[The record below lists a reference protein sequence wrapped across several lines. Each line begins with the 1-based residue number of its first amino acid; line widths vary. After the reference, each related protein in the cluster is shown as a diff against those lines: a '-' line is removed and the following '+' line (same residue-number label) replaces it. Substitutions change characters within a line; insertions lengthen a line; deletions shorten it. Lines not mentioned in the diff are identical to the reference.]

1 MIEPT
6 ITAFYT
12 NHSED
17 SRLQVGLGPLEFE
30 RNKSLISK
38 YLQGDSLAIADIG
51 GGTGHYAAWLC
62 GMGHRVTLI
71 DPVPKHIEQAK
82 RKAKRTGK
90 GFTCLLGE
98 ARHLP
103 FESEAFDLIILHGPL
118 YHLQQEV
125 DRLQALKEAYRVL
138 KPHGVVLGFAITH
151 AASTVAA
158 LHSSMIHEPRVFSMC
173 RSELLNGQH
182 IPPEGMAGMLPH
194 AYFHRPS
201 GLVNEF
207 EKAGFAPMGVY
218 AVEGLAWM
226 DGQFFQSWTDP
237 QKRARLLELI
247 NLTESDRELLC
258 FSPHIMISGKKD

>member
-1 MIEPT
+1 MIEPA

-30 RNKSLISK
+30 RNKSLISR
-38 YLQGDSLAIADIG
+38 YLQDDSLAVADVG

-82 RKAKRTGK
+82 RKANRMGK

-98 ARHLP
+98 ARYLP
-103 FESEAFDLIILHGPL
+103 FESEVFDLIILHGPL

-125 DRLQALKEAYRVL
+125 ERLQALKEAYRVL
-138 KPHGVVLGFAITH
+138 KPRGVVLGFAITH

-158 LHSSMIHEPRVFSMC
+158 LHSSMIHEPRVFPCAVRSCLTGNIFLRRAWPVCC
-173 RSELLNGQH
+173 RMHTFIAPVGLPTNLKRLDLHQWECTRLRAWPGW
-182 IPPEGMAGMLPH
+182 MAS
-194 AYFHRPS
+194 FS
-201 GLVNEF
+201 
-207 EKAGFAPMGVY
+207 KAGRIPKNV
-218 AVEGLAWM
+218 
-226 DGQFFQSWTDP
+226 
-237 QKRARLLELI
+237 RAFW
-247 NLTESDRELLC
+247 N
-258 FSPHIMISGKKD
+258 